1 MLKIIEVSSGK
12 LIEQV
17 HEIFT
22 EYERDLG
29 IDLEFQ
35 NFQEELESLPG
46 GYAPPEGTLLL
57 AYFRGKLAGCV
68 ALRNLAE
75 KVCEMKRLYV
85 RKQYRAKGI
94 GKALSKR
101 IIEAAKKAGYTHMRL
116 DTLSHMKEAMGLYLS
131 LGFREIDPYR
141 YNPFK
146 NAKFFEL
153 DLSKENEFLI

>member
-1 MLKIIEVSSGK
+1 MLKIIEASSSK

-17 HEIFT
+17 RDLFT

-46 GYAPPEGTLLL
+46 GYAPPEGALLL
-57 AYFRGKLAGCV
+57 AYFNGKLAGCV
-68 ALRNLAE
+68 ALRKLEE
-75 KVCEMKRLYV
+75 KICEMKRLYV
-85 RKQYRAKGI
+85 RETYRARGI

-101 IIEAAKKAGYTHMRL
+101 IIEEAKKAGYTHMRL
-116 DTLSHMKEAMGLYLS
+116 DTLSHMKEAMSLYIE
-131 LGFREIDPYR
+131 LGFREIAPYR
-141 YNPFK
+141 YNPFE

-153 DLSKENEFLI
+153 DLRKESENP